1 MDLFII
7 MAPVSLFFL
16 VRNIVKF
23 CRLPDTDYEQRHKYK
38 LLILASFIALA
49 ICMFF
54 CLAIFS
60 PCFSANKRRTILG
73 AACLTFV
80 FGVQARQGLEPR
92 RRRPLD

>member
-1 MDLFII
+1 MTLVDLFII

-38 LLILASFIALA
+38 LLVLASVISLA
-49 ICMFF
+49 ICTVF

-60 PCFSANKRRTILG
+60 PI
-73 AACLTFV
+73 
-80 FGVQARQGLEPR
+80 FGHGRNR
-92 RRRPLD
+92 

>member
-23 CRLPDTDYEQRHKYK
+23 FRLPDTDYEQRHKYK
-38 LLILASFIALA
+38 LLILASFISLA
-49 ICMFF
+49 ICTVF

-60 PCFSANKRRTILG
+60 PI
-73 AACLTFV
+73 
-80 FGVQARQGLEPR
+80 FGHGRNR
-92 RRRPLD
+92 

>member
-38 LLILASFIALA
+38 LLILASFLGLA
-49 ICMFF
+49 ICTFF

-60 PCFSANKRRTILG
+60 VI
-73 AACLTFV
+73 
-80 FGVQARQGLEPR
+80 FGHGGHR
-92 RRRPLD
+92 

>member
-38 LLILASFIALA
+38 LLILASFLGLA
-49 ICMFF
+49 ICTFF
-54 CLAIFS
+54 CLAIFL
-60 PCFSANKRRTILG
+60 FI
-73 AACLTFV
+73 
-80 FGVQARQGLEPR
+80 FGHGRNR
-92 RRRPLD
+92 